1 MQMEYSN
8 VVVVSCLLLLEVR
21 PLLLLALIKTVQ
33 EIPVRPPEAGLTMVT
48 GLWKSAMSDEC
59 NGSVS

>member
-21 PLLLLALIKTVQ
+21 LLLLLALIKPVQ
-33 EIPVRPPEAGLTMVT
+33 EILVRPLEAGLTMVI
-48 GLWKSAMSDEC
+48 GL
-59 NGSVS
+59 